1 MKNLKAVLMELGN
14 ILVSERGWL
23 PATTQETQEKTT
35 KPILD
40 FTKFLNDNEEAAAV
54 LASLGLEWPSVNKP
68 GPSSTVQDDDF
79 KSEVLNPRTC
89 SIGDEGCTSCE

>member
-23 PATTQETQEKTT
+23 PAATQETQEKTT

-40 FTKFLNDNEEAAAV
+40 FTKFLNDNAEATEV
-54 LASLGLEWPSVNKP
+54 LVRLGLEWPLVNKP

-79 KSEVLNPRTC
+79 KDEVLTPRTC
-89 SIGDEGCTSCE
+89 DVGFVECKSCQ